1 MSVRSLVRVPPG
13 DRPVEAGPGAHGVD
27 PRIAA
32 RRRHVAALAGRRRL
46 RRLLALVVVVTVAGS
61 AWALTRS
68 PLLDVDDVVVE
79 GAVQTPTDEV
89 LAAVGARP
97 GDQLLDIDAD
107 AASDRLE
114 ALPWVADASVAVDWP
129 SSVRVSVRERVPV
142 ALGWRADGTGW
153 LVDAEGRVLGPAR
166 GGEALVAIE
175 GVEVGDAGGA
185 LDPAAAE
192 ALALVGQ
199 LPPGVASRLEAV
211 VVTPAGHLDARTRTE
226 PPAAVWFGPP
236 ADLPAKVATLQ
247 TLFGQVDDVD
257 VLVWDVRAPGT
268 GAVTRIPGPPPGTAS
283 DGSAGGEADG

>member
-1 MSVRSLVRVPPG
+1 MSVRSPVRSPEG
-13 DRPVEAGPGAHGVD
+13 DRSGGAAPRADGVD

-46 RRLLALVVVVTVAGS
+46 RRLLVLVVVVTVAGT
-61 AWALTRS
+61 AWVLARS

-79 GAVQTPTDEV
+79 GAVQTPTEEV

-97 GDQLLDIDAD
+97 GDQLLDVDVD
-107 AASDRLE
+107 AARARLE
-114 ALPWVADASVAVDWP
+114 ALPWVADASVSVDWP
-129 SSVRVSVRERVPV
+129 SAVRVSVRERVPA

-166 GGEALVAIE
+166 GGETLVAIE
-175 GVEVGDAGGA
+175 GVEVGDPGGM
-185 LDPAAAE
+185 LDPAASE

-211 VVTPAGHLDARTRTE
+211 AVTPAGHLDGRTRTE

-247 TLFGQVDDVD
+247 TLFGQVDDTD
-257 VLVWDVRAPGT
+257 VLVWDVRVPGT
-268 GAVTRIPGPPPGTAS
+268 GAVTRVPPSGPAA